1 MQTRLKRQWRIN
13 LYVLRFRLI
22 VIGSA
27 LFLAAIG
34 TFLGEIRDI
43 GYLFA
48 LWLGNPGI
56 GYLLSLLYE
65 HELNRNLK

>member
-22 VIGSA
+22 VIGNA
-27 LFLAAIG
+27 LLLATIG
-34 TFLGEIRDI
+34 TFSGAITDV

-48 LWLGNPGI
+48 LWLGNPGV

-65 HELNRNLK
+65 HELNRKLK